1 MLNCT
6 MIVLHKHADKKGIF
20 YVESDSE
27 MVAELVYSISPE
39 GHMILEHTEVSE
51 QMRGKNVGYE
61 LVHAAVDYAR
71 AHVIKIIPLCP
82 FAKAL
87 FDKKLD
93 FKDVLDT

>member
-1 MLNCT
+1 
-6 MIVLHKHADKKGIF
+6 MIVLHKHAEKKGMF

-27 MVAELVYSISPE
+27 IEAEMLYSTSPQ
-39 GHMILEHTEVSE
+39 GSMILEHTEVSE
-51 QMRGKNVGYE
+51 QMRGKNIGYE

-71 AHVIKIIPLCP
+71 AHGIKIIPVCP